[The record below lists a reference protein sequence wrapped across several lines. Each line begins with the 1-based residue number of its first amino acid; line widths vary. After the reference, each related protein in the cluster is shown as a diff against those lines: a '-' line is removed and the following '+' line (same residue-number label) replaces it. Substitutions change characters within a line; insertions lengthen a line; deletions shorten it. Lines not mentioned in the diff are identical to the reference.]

1 MNEVQWS
8 GTVVSP
14 ATFFRGTRTHAVHE
28 QFDVRR
34 ADGATFRVID
44 NVDLA
49 PRVPVAPGDRV
60 TVRGELVTRGQNP
73 PIVHWTHYDPRG
85 RHPDGWIEYAGRRY
99 SGPGVP
105 RTGGAMHPGVP
116 RTLL

>member
-8 GTVVSP
+8 GTVASP
-14 ATFFRGTRTHAVHE
+14 AHFFRGSHTHAEHE

-34 ADGATFRVID
+34 ADGTLFRVID

-49 PRVPVAPGDRV
+49 PRVPVVPGDRV
-60 TVRGELVTRGQNP
+60 TVRGELVERGGRM

-85 RHPDGWIEYAGRRY
+85 RHPDGWIELAGLRY
-99 SGPGVP
+99 LRADAPP
-105 RTGGAMHPGVP
+105 LRT
-116 RTLL
+116 